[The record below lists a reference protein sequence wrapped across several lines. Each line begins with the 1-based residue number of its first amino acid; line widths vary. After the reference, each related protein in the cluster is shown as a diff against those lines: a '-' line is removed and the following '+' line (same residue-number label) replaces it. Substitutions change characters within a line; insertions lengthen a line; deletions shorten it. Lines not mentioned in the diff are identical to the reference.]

1 MSGIVSL
8 TAVLAVATLSAS
20 PIQDNGA
27 TGEWRMHVGSPDA
40 QTTLDVEFDPADA
53 GIAGVLPTTGWV
65 SALGFEMRGRN
76 STLEY
81 ATSTAA
87 GSMWCLAGSTENF
100 ADIRLHVPHNA
111 RISFFRMW
119 GFDGSADHDLASF
132 LFESCLP
139 NLSAGAPVNTILA
152 QLASSGS
159 PGSFTEVVS
168 LATPQPVTDTQDC
181 TYWAR
186 VRFGTVGT
194 TCPAGGNLILRK
206 FRIQY
211 TLVP

>member
-8 TAVLAVATLSAS
+8 TAALAVASLSAS
-20 PIQDNGA
+20 PAEDNGT
-27 TGEWRMHVGSPDA
+27 TGEWRMHVGAPGA
-40 QTTLDVEFDPADA
+40 MATLDVEFDPSDA
-53 GIAGVLPTTGWV
+53 GPAGVLPNTGWV

-76 STLEY
+76 STFDY
-81 ATSTAA
+81 ASSTPV
-87 GSMWCLAGSTENF
+87 GSMWCQSTSTENF

-111 RISFFRMW
+111 RITFFRMW
-119 GFDGSADHDLASF
+119 GFDGSADHDLGSF

-139 NLSAGAPVNTILA
+139 NLSAGAPVNTVLA
-152 QLASSGS
+152 QLTSSGS
-159 PGSFTEVVS
+159 PGSFTETTS
-168 LATPQPVTDTQDC
+168 LAAPQPVTDTRNC

-186 VRFGTVGT
+186 ARFASACQPGI
-194 TCPAGGNLILRK
+194 NLILRK